1 MKGEVPD
8 DVAEGHEPHHHAG
21 RTNPPLES
29 QDRGGGGVQR
39 VDVEAALLGDRLDG
53 SPEDRDGRSRE
64 QPGGQRRPEQYVG
77 GDRGRRQ
84 AEVRPGRAVLG
95 LVRGGVLGREA
106 RQRKPVDQPDD
117 NVGIQT
123 GGVEADDDALAG
135 GIAPD
140 VVDARVRPQ
149 ESLQRFA
156 LPFEHGRRIHTKPGS
171 TGHAV
176 DEAGAN
182 DGWFA
187 GAHRTGVRHAPC
199 RFDRRVTCPGSRLR
213 IAQPQTPL
221 AAPARAH
228 RVVIRSIPPLPRGSR
243 FHLVN
248 EKARASPDGAFLL
261 HCGSTGPIQ
270 DRLPS
275 VQRTQCEFFVKEAT
289 RRIGA

>member
-1 MKGEVPD
+1 M
-8 DVAEGHEPHHHAG
+8 
-21 RTNPPLES
+21 
-29 QDRGGGGVQR
+29 
-39 VDVEAALLGDRLDG
+39 AAASSVSTL
-53 SPEDRDGRSRE
+53 
-64 QPGGQRRPEQYVG
+64 RRPFWATDSTARRKIGMAAAASSQVAREDVG

-84 AEVRPGRAVLG
+84 AEVRPCRAVLG
-95 LVRGGVLGREA
+95 LVRGGVFGREA

-171 TGHAV
+171 TGHGV

-187 GAHRTGVRHAPC
+187 GFVGARRWAGARRTGVRHAPC
-199 RFDRRVTCPGSRLR
+199 RFDRRVTCPRSRLR
-213 IAQPQTPL
+213 IAQPQTSL

-228 RVVIRSIPPLPRGSR
+228 QVVIRSIPPLTAGKPISPCKRESQGVARRR
-243 FHLVN
+243 FAIALRPNRSYTRPLSVG
-248 EKARASPDGAFLL
+248 ATSPM
-261 HCGSTGPIQ
+261 
-270 DRLPS
+270 
-275 VQRTQCEFFVKEAT
+275 
-289 RRIGA
+289 